1 MKDGDDLTGGK
12 SVDSKK
18 FLGSTING
26 HAVTGVLSK
35 SLELVELGEG
45 LSDFY

>member
-18 FLGSTING
+18 FLGSTINV
-26 HAVTGVLSK
+26 HAVTGVSSK
-35 SLELVELGEG
+35 GLELVELVAG
-45 LSDFY
+45 LIDFY